1 MNAAYSHP
9 LHARAPPRAPLALAL
24 IAALGT
30 GAVPGLALAATYT
43 VNSAG
48 DSGDGNCA
56 ATCTLR
62 DAVVAANANPGAD
75 TVTFASTLSGDT
87 ILLDIAG
94 KGHITISD
102 SLTIQGP
109 GANRLVVSGGGVAS
123 GANGGIFYDR
133 VYVGGNSLVLSG
145 ITLADGNTAG
155 HGGALSFSSGS
166 LTLSGVAIQNNHAQ
180 SFGGGFY
187 MGGQSLSVIDSTISG
202 NSSSNHGGGF
212 VINYP
217 TVSLVDSTISGN
229 SAGGFGGGFYG
240 RTGSNSLT
248 IRNSTIVGNGSGST
262 GGGFLLNKST
272 VVLTNSIVA
281 NNTAPTDAEF
291 DGATQTAT
299 PTNVVANFSLIEGA
313 YSVSGT
319 FGGSNNIFGQDPK
332 LGPLTNNGG
341 PTQTLALLSGS
352 PAIDAGNNATCETT
366 DQRGVARPYDG
377 DKNGSAICDLGAFE
391 VGLDDLDTIFAN
403 GFD

>member
-1 MNAAYSHP
+1 VNDAT
-9 LHARAPPRAPLALAL
+9 LHLPCARAPSRTPLALAL
-24 IAALGT
+24 AGALGIAAI
-30 GAVPGLALAATYT
+30 PGLALANTYT
-43 VNSAG
+43 VTSTGDAG
-48 DSGDGNCA
+48 SGTCA

-62 DAVVAANANPGAD
+62 DAVAAANANSGAD
-75 TVTFASTLSGDT
+75 TIAFASTLSGDT
-87 ILLDIAG
+87 IVLDIAG
-94 KGHITISD
+94 KDHIAITD
-102 SLTIQGP
+102 NLTIQGP
-109 GANRLVVSGGGVAS
+109 GANRLTVSGGNIAS
-123 GANGGIFYDR
+123 SVSGGIFDDK
-133 VYVGGNSLVLSG
+133 VYVAGNSLTLSG
-145 ITLADGNTAG
+145 ITLTDGNTAG

-166 LTLSGVAIQNNHAQ
+166 LTLSGVAIQNNYAQ

-202 NSSSNHGGGF
+202 NSVGGFGGGF
-212 VINYP
+212 AINYP

-240 RTGSNSLT
+240 RTGNNSLT
-248 IRNSTIVGNGSGST
+248 IRNSTIGGNSAGST
-262 GGGFLLNKST
+262 GGGFLLNKSN

-299 PTNVVANFSLIEGA
+299 PTNVTANFSLIEGS
-313 YSVSGT
+313 YQVSGT
-319 FGGSNNIFGQDPK
+319 FSGANNIFGQDPK

-341 PTQTLALLSGS
+341 PTQTLALLPGS
-352 PAIDAGNNATCETT
+352 PAIDAGDNGTCETT
-366 DQRGVARPYDG
+366 DQRGQPRPYDG

-391 VGLDDLDTIFAN
+391 VNFIDLDTIFAN